1 MPGKFKKR
9 DKVVLIKQIEL
20 VNHLFIPVGVKG
32 EIIKDAIK
40 VGDNF
45 YYSVNFEKFPDLSPQ
60 LVPENYMVPLKQEK
74 INKDFLGDN
83 PEFKEWLEGHV
94 QKQIKEELLKVA
106 GRGLD
111 EELSKAKITRITGL
125 TGTEVNKVQEG
136 RVDQT

>member
-1 MPGKFKKR
+1 MPGKFKKG
-9 DKVVLIKQIEL
+9 DKIVLIKKIDL
-20 VNHLFIPVGVKG
+20 INHLFIPEGAKG
-32 EIIKDAIK
+32 ESRKDAVK

-45 YYSVNFEKFPDLSPQ
+45 YYSINFEKFPELSPQ
-60 LVPENYMVPLKQEK
+60 LVPESYMVPLKQGTITK
-74 INKDFLGDN
+74 NILADN

-125 TGTEVNKVQEG
+125 TATEVNKVQEG
-136 RVDQT
+136 RVD